1 MEKKKKKK
9 NTYPRIGRRS
19 VPHKPIS
26 KRLVR
31 KKKKTVITTGNAGT
45 CLANELPGDAVRLDL
60 DFPNMYH
67 QPKPQAPSPSTNGQM
82 AKFGWGK
89 SIRTMTK
96 DLSVTVPFS
105 PAIVLGPSSNTG
117 DLAAVS
123 HPYSFQPFSLFTIFQ
138 RDKGQDVLS

>member
-9 NTYPRIGRRS
+9 HIPSNRETICS
-19 VPHKPIS
+19 TQTNQQTTCS
-26 KRLVR
+26 

-123 HPYSFQPFSLFTIFQ
+123 HPYSFQPFFLFTIFQ